1 MNKILRFS
9 MLCLMAVFFGGSMFA
24 DEHTVW
30 EEDWNS
36 STNGTKVEDV
46 SNSNATYEG
55 DNGVYIKLYPN
66 ANDATNLELLVP
78 KKSRSL
84 SFTANVALNGEK
96 NLSLTFTV
104 NKNIEVTSSTTGAS
118 LTKID
123 NSNYTITVPEGT
135 NTLSLTFTT
144 AVDQNARL
152 DDIKLTSEDG
162 EVNPD
167 ALSAPTI
174 TGDTSFEES
183 TTVTITTTEE
193 GATILYTVNGDNP
206 TTAGQTYTA
215 PFTVNATTTVKAVV
229 KKGDKFSPVASKTFT
244 KVEFSGVTTIAAFN
258 ALANN
263 TTNVVLTLTN
273 AKVLAYGN
281 NSAVINDG
289 TAGTELYNFTA
300 VTMKQGD
307 ILNGTVT
314 GTKADY
320 KGITEMTNIT
330 ENTLVV
336 TEGTVVPTVATVAEV
351 ADAEIFGALY
361 KLENVQV
368 VKDGKNY
375 YMKDGDVQMQVYNSL
390 NIDGITLA
398 EGQFNIE
405 GVVGAYNS
413 NKQFLPTKFEAY
425 VSPSD
430 VPAPTISGDESFEEQ
445 TTITI
450 TTDVEGGVI
459 YYTTDGTDPA
469 SSGTRQDYGAP
480 FVITETTTVKACV
493 ENEDGD
499 LSSTVSKTF
508 TKVSANSAA
517 NIAAFNALADKTT
530 NVVLTLT
537 NAQVLAK
544 GGNYTIVADATAGTE
559 FFRVTTPEL
568 KAGDILNGT
577 ITGTKDSYNGVPEL
591 TSVSANTLVITEGTV
606 TATAADV
613 ATVAEAPIFAKL
625 YKLENVAISG
635 VNRKNATMTQNN
647 ATMPLYNQFNGV
659 TLAEGN
665 YNIEGVVG
673 IYGETKQFWPTKFEK
688 NLGDKQDPALSFA
701 EASYT
706 AILGEAF
713 TSPAL
718 VNEKNVAV
726 EWTSTNEAV
735 ATVNENGVV
744 TILAAG
750 TTTIT
755 ATSAETDEFVAS
767 SASYT
772 LKVTDPAIAERGTES
787 SPYFVSDV
795 IALAPES
802 SSAAAGAERTWT
814 MGYIVGYIDGTSIS
828 AARFDAEPSANTENP
843 VKTNLLL
850 ADNANETDIA
860 KCIPVN
866 LPTGSI
872 REGLN
877 LQDNPSNL
885 GKQVIICGHVL
896 KYFGVSGIKNVNS
909 FKMVTDGINA
919 TTVATSNADAP
930 LYNLAGQR
938 VGKGFKGIVLKNGK
952 KIVIK

>member
-55 DNGVYIKLYPN
+55 DNGAYIKLYPN

-78 KKSRSL
+78 KKSRNV
-84 SFTANVALNGEK
+84 SFTANVTLNGER

-123 NSNYTITVPEGT
+123 NTNYTITVPEGT
-135 NTLSLTFTT
+135 ENLSLTFATT
-144 AVDQNARL
+144 VDQNARL
-152 DDIKLTSEDG
+152 DDIKMTSEDG
-162 EVNPD
+162 EADPD
-167 ALSAPTI
+167 VLSAPTI
-174 TGDTSFEES
+174 SGDASFEES
-183 TTVTITTTEE
+183 TTVTITTTED
-193 GATILYTVNGDNP
+193 GATILYTVNGDDP

-244 KVEFSGVTTIAAFN
+244 KVELSGVTTIAAFN

-289 TAGTELYNFTA
+289 TAGTELYNLTTVA
-300 VTMKQGD
+300 MKQGD

-368 VKDGKNY
+368 VKDGNNY

-390 NIDGITLA
+390 KIAGITLA

-405 GVVGAYNS
+405 GVVGAYNT
-413 NKQFLPTKFEAY
+413 KQFLPTKFEAY
-425 VSPSD
+425 VAPSD
-430 VPAPTISGDESFEEQ
+430 VPVPTISGDESFEEQ

-450 TTDVEGGVI
+450 TTDVEGGAI

-469 SSGTRQDYGAP
+469 SSATRQDYTAP
-480 FVITETTTVKACV
+480 FVITETTTVMACV

-508 TKVSANSAA
+508 TKASANSAA
-517 NIAAFNALADKTT
+517 NIAAFNALTDKTAG
-530 NVVLTLT
+530 VVLTLT

-559 FFRVTTPEL
+559 FFKVTTPEL

-591 TSVSANTLVITEGTV
+591 TTVTANTLVITEGTV
-606 TATAADV
+606 TATTADV
-613 ATVAEAPIFAKL
+613 ATIAEAPLFTKYYA
-625 YKLENVAISG
+625 LENVEVVEEGGKYYMQSG
-635 VNRKNATMTQNN
+635 TTKVQV
-647 ATMPLYNQFNGV
+647 YNQFKPTGL
-659 TLAEGN
+659 TLAAGN

-688 NLGDKQDPALSFA
+688 NLGEKQDPALAFA
-701 EASYT
+701 ETSYT
-706 AILGEAF
+706 AVLGEAF

-735 ATVNENGVV
+735 ATVANDGTV

-755 ATSAETDEFVAS
+755 AASAETDEFVAS

-772 LKVTDPAIAERGTES
+772 LIVSDPAILEKGTFENPLTVADLLTLNADAIPFTEEVWVKGIIIGSCKS
-787 SPYFVSDV
+787 SGALEETPATNSN
-795 IALAPES
+795 IAIAD
-802 SSAAAGAERTWT
+802 AAGE
-814 MGYIVGYIDGTSIS
+814 
-828 AARFDAEPSANTENP
+828 TEKYAP
-843 VKTNLLL
+843 VQ
-850 ADNANETDIA
+850 
-860 KCIPVN
+860 
-866 LPTGSI
+866 LPTNKDANGNI
-872 REGLN
+872 RSTLN
-877 LQDNPSNL
+877 VVDTPTNI
-885 GKQVIICGHVL
+885 GKEVMIKGQIL
-896 KYFGVSGIKNVNS
+896 KYMSRVGVKNTSAYVFNGISSGINNISVVTNS
-909 FKMVTDGINA
+909 N
-919 TTVATSNADAP
+919 AP

-938 VGKGFKGIVLKNGK
+938 VGKDFKGIVLKNGK

>member
-1 MNKILRFS
+1 
-9 MLCLMAVFFGGSMFA
+9 MAVFFGGSMFA

-55 DNGVYIKLYPN
+55 DNGAYIKLYPN

-183 TTVTITTTEE
+183 ATVTITTTEE
-193 GATILYTVNGDNP
+193 GATILYTVNGDDP

-244 KVEFSGVTTIAAFN
+244 KVELSGVTTIAAFN

-289 TAGTELYNFTA
+289 TAGTELYNLTTVA
-300 VTMKQGD
+300 MKQGD

-368 VKDGKNY
+368 VKDGNNY

-390 NIDGITLA
+390 KIAGIKLA

-405 GVVGAYNS
+405 GVVSAYNT
-413 NKQFLPTKFEAY
+413 KQFLPTKFEAY
-425 VSPSD
+425 VAPSD

-450 TTDVEGGVI
+450 TTDVEGGAI

-469 SSGTRQDYGAP
+469 SSATRQDYTAP

-508 TKVSANSAA
+508 TKASANSAA
-517 NIAAFNALADKTT
+517 NIAAFNALTDKTAG
-530 NVVLTLT
+530 VVLTLT

-559 FFRVTTPEL
+559 FFKVTTPEL

-591 TSVSANTLVITEGTV
+591 TTVTANTLVITEGTV
-606 TATAADV
+606 TATTADV
-613 ATVAEAPIFAKL
+613 ATIAEAPLFTKYYA
-625 YKLENVAISG
+625 LENVEVVEEGGKYYMQSG
-635 VNRKNATMTQNN
+635 TTKVQV
-647 ATMPLYNQFNGV
+647 YNQFKPTGL
-659 TLAEGN
+659 TLAAGN

-673 IYGETKQFWPTKFEK
+673 IYGEAKQFWPTKFEK
-688 NLGDKQDPALSFA
+688 NLGEKQDPALAFA

-735 ATVNENGVV
+735 ATVANDGTV

-755 ATSAETDEFVAS
+755 AASAETDEFVAS
-767 SASYT
+767 SVSYT
-772 LKVTDPAIAERGTES
+772 LIVSDPAILEKGTFENPLTVADLLTLNADAIPFTEEVWVKGIIIGSCKS
-787 SPYFVSDV
+787 SGALEETPATNSN
-795 IALAPES
+795 IAIAD
-802 SSAAAGAERTWT
+802 AAG
-814 MGYIVGYIDGTSIS
+814 D
-828 AARFDAEPSANTENP
+828 TEKYAP
-843 VKTNLLL
+843 VQ
-850 ADNANETDIA
+850 
-860 KCIPVN
+860 
-866 LPTGSI
+866 LPTNKDANGNI
-872 REGLN
+872 RSTLN
-877 LQDNPSNL
+877 VVDTPTNI
-885 GKQVIICGHVL
+885 GKEVMIKGQIL
-896 KYFGVSGIKNVNS
+896 KYMSRVGVKNTSAYVFNGISSGINNVSVVTNS
-909 FKMVTDGINA
+909 N
-919 TTVATSNADAP
+919 AP

-938 VGKGFKGIVLKNGK
+938 VGKDFKGIVLKNGK

>member
-193 GATILYTVNGDNP
+193 GATILYTVNGDDP

-300 VTMKQGD
+300 VTMKQGN

-405 GVVGAYNS
+405 GVVSAYNT
-413 NKQFLPTKFEAY
+413 KQFLPTKFEAY
-425 VSPSD
+425 VAPSD

-450 TTDVEGGVI
+450 TTDVEGGAI

-469 SSGTRQDYGAP
+469 SSGTRQDYEAP
-480 FVITETTTVKACV
+480 FIITETTTVMACV
-493 ENEDGD
+493 EDDNGT
-499 LSSTVSKTF
+499 LSNTTSKTF

-591 TSVSANTLVITEGTV
+591 TTVAANTLVITEGTV

-635 VNRKNATMTQNN
+635 VNGKNATMTQNN

-673 IYGETKQFWPTKFEK
+673 IYGEAKQFWPTKFEK
-688 NLGDKQDPALSFA
+688 NLGEKQDPALAFA
-701 EASYT
+701 ETSYT
-706 AILGEAF
+706 AVLGEAF

-735 ATVNENGVV
+735 ATVANDGTV

-755 ATSAETDEFVAS
+755 AASAETDEFVAS

-772 LKVTDPAIAERGTES
+772 LIVSDPAILEKGTFENPLTVADLLTLNADAIPFTEEVWVKGIIIGSCKS
-787 SPYFVSDV
+787 SGALEETPATNSN
-795 IALAPES
+795 IAIAD
-802 SSAAAGAERTWT
+802 AAGE
-814 MGYIVGYIDGTSIS
+814 
-828 AARFDAEPSANTENP
+828 TEKYAP
-843 VKTNLLL
+843 VQ
-850 ADNANETDIA
+850 
-860 KCIPVN
+860 
-866 LPTGSI
+866 LPTNKDANGNI
-872 REGLN
+872 RSTLN
-877 LQDNPSNL
+877 VVDTPTNI
-885 GKQVIICGHVL
+885 GKEVMIKGQIL
-896 KYFGVSGIKNVNS
+896 KYMSRVGVKNTSAYVFNGISSGINNVSVVTNS
-909 FKMVTDGINA
+909 N
-919 TTVATSNADAP
+919 AP

-938 VGKGFKGIVLKNGK
+938 VGKDFKGIVLKNGK

>member
-1 MNKILRFS
+1 

-55 DNGVYIKLYPN
+55 DNGAYIKLYPN

-320 KGITEMTNIT
+320 KGITEMTNISD
-330 ENTLVV
+330 NTLVV

-390 NIDGITLA
+390 NIAGITPA

-450 TTDVEGGVI
+450 TTDVEGGAI

-469 SSGTRQDYGAP
+469 SSGTRQDYEAP

-544 GGNYTIVADATAGTE
+544 GGNFTIVADATAGTE

-606 TATAADV
+606 TATVASV
-613 ATVAEAPIFAKL
+613 ATIAEAPLFAK
-625 YKLENVAISG
+625 YYALENVEVVEEDGKFYMQSG
-635 VNRKNATMTQNN
+635 ETKIRV
-647 ATMPLYNQFNGV
+647 YDQFKPTGL
-659 TLAEGN
+659 TLAAGN
-665 YNIEGVVG
+665 YNIEGIVG
-673 IYGETKQFWPTKFEK
+673 TYGETKQFWPTKFEK

-735 ATVNENGVV
+735 ATVANDGTV

-755 ATSAETDEFVAS
+755 AASAETDEFVAS

-814 MGYIVGYIDGTSIS
+814 MGYIVGYIDGGSIS
-828 AARFDAEPSANTENP
+828 NARLDAETSANTENP

-919 TTVATSNADAP
+919 TTIATSNADAP
-930 LYNLAGQR
+930 IYNLAGQR
-938 VGKGFKGIVLKNGK
+938 VGKDFKGIVLKNGK

>member
-55 DNGVYIKLYPN
+55 DNGAYIKLYPN

-84 SFTANVALNGEK
+84 SFTANVVLNGEK

-183 TTVTITTTEE
+183 TTITITTTEE

-289 TAGTELYNFTA
+289 TAGTELYNLTTVA
-300 VTMKQGD
+300 MKQGD

-368 VKDGKNY
+368 VKDGNNY

-390 NIDGITLA
+390 KIAGIKLA

-405 GVVGAYNS
+405 GVVSAYNT
-413 NKQFLPTKFEAY
+413 KQFLPTKFEAY
-425 VSPSD
+425 VAPSD

-450 TTDVEGGVI
+450 TTDVEGGAI

-469 SSGTRQDYGAP
+469 SSATRQDYTAP
-480 FVITETTTVKACV
+480 FVITETTTVMACV

-508 TKVSANSAA
+508 TKASANSAA
-517 NIAAFNALADKTT
+517 NIAAFNALTDKTAG
-530 NVVLTLT
+530 VVLTLT

-559 FFRVTTPEL
+559 FFKVTTPEL

-591 TSVSANTLVITEGTV
+591 TTVTANTLVITEGTV
-606 TATAADV
+606 TATVASV
-613 ATVAEAPIFAKL
+613 ATIAEAPLFAK
-625 YKLENVAISG
+625 YYALENVEVVEEDGKFYMQSG
-635 VNRKNATMTQNN
+635 ETKIQV
-647 ATMPLYNQFNGV
+647 YNQFKPTGL
-659 TLAEGN
+659 TLAAGN
-665 YNIEGVVG
+665 YNIEGIVG
-673 IYGETKQFWPTKFEK
+673 TYGETKQFWPTKFEK
-688 NLGDKQDPALSFA
+688 NLGDKQDPALSFT

-735 ATVNENGVV
+735 ATVANDGTV

-755 ATSAETDEFVAS
+755 AASAETDEFVAS

-772 LKVTDPAIAERGTES
+772 LIVSDPAILEKGTFENPLTVADLLTLNADAIPFTEEVWVKGIIIGSCKS
-787 SPYFVSDV
+787 SGALEETPATNSN
-795 IALAPES
+795 IAIAD
-802 SSAAAGAERTWT
+802 AAGE
-814 MGYIVGYIDGTSIS
+814 
-828 AARFDAEPSANTENP
+828 TEKYAP
-843 VKTNLLL
+843 VQ
-850 ADNANETDIA
+850 
-860 KCIPVN
+860 
-866 LPTGSI
+866 LPTNKDANGNI
-872 REGLN
+872 RSTLN
-877 LQDNPSNL
+877 VVDTPTNI
-885 GKQVIICGHVL
+885 GKEVMIKGQIL
-896 KYFGVSGIKNVNS
+896 KYMSRVGVKNTSAYVFNGISSGINNVSVVTNS
-909 FKMVTDGINA
+909 N
-919 TTVATSNADAP
+919 AP

-938 VGKGFKGIVLKNGK
+938 VGKDFKGIVLKNGK

>member
-55 DNGVYIKLYPN
+55 DNGAYIKLYPN

-183 TTVTITTTEE
+183 ATVTITTTEE
-193 GATILYTVNGDNP
+193 GATILYTVNGDDP

-244 KVEFSGVTTIAAFN
+244 KVELSGVTTIAAFN

-289 TAGTELYNFTA
+289 TAGTELYNLTTVA
-300 VTMKQGD
+300 MKQGD

-368 VKDGKNY
+368 VKDGNNY

-390 NIDGITLA
+390 KIAGIKLA

-405 GVVGAYNS
+405 GVVSAYNT
-413 NKQFLPTKFEAY
+413 KQFLPTKFEAY
-425 VSPSD
+425 VAPSD

-450 TTDVEGGVI
+450 TTDVEGGAI

-469 SSGTRQDYGAP
+469 SSATRQDYTAP

-508 TKVSANSAA
+508 TKASANSAA
-517 NIAAFNALADKTT
+517 NIAAFNALTDKTAG
-530 NVVLTLT
+530 VVLTLT

-559 FFRVTTPEL
+559 FFKVTTPEL

-591 TSVSANTLVITEGTV
+591 TTVTANTLVITEGTV
-606 TATAADV
+606 TATTADV
-613 ATVAEAPIFAKL
+613 ATIAEAPLFTKYYA
-625 YKLENVAISG
+625 LENVEVVEEGGKYYMQSG
-635 VNRKNATMTQNN
+635 TTKVQV
-647 ATMPLYNQFNGV
+647 YNQFKPTGL
-659 TLAEGN
+659 TLAAGN

-673 IYGETKQFWPTKFEK
+673 IYGEAKQFWPTKFEK
-688 NLGDKQDPALSFA
+688 NLGEKQDPALAFA
-701 EASYT
+701 ETSYT
-706 AILGEAF
+706 AVLGEAF

-726 EWTSTNEAV
+726 EWTSTNETV
-735 ATVNENGVV
+735 ATVANDGTV

-755 ATSAETDEFVAS
+755 AASAETDEFVAS

-772 LKVTDPAIAERGTES
+772 LIVSDPAILEKGTFENPLTVADLLTLNADAIPFTEEVWVKGIIIGSCKS
-787 SPYFVSDV
+787 SGALEETPATNSN
-795 IALAPES
+795 IAIAD
-802 SSAAAGAERTWT
+802 AAGE
-814 MGYIVGYIDGTSIS
+814 
-828 AARFDAEPSANTENP
+828 TEKYAP
-843 VKTNLLL
+843 VQ
-850 ADNANETDIA
+850 
-860 KCIPVN
+860 
-866 LPTGSI
+866 LPTNKDANGNI
-872 REGLN
+872 RSTLN
-877 LQDNPSNL
+877 VVDTPTNI
-885 GKQVIICGHVL
+885 GKEVMIKGQIL
-896 KYFGVSGIKNVNS
+896 KYMSRVGVKNTSAYVFNGISSGINNVSVVTNS
-909 FKMVTDGINA
+909 N
-919 TTVATSNADAP
+919 AP

-938 VGKGFKGIVLKNGK
+938 VGKDFKGIVLKNGK